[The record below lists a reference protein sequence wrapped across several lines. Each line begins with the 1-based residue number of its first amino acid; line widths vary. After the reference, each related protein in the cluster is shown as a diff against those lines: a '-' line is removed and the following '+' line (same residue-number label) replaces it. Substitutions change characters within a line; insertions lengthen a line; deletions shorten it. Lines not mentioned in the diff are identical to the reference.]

1 MHGSNLACCLDLMP
15 YAFQCKNSAMDK
27 LNQTQEPLLNRASS
41 IAIGKGLRKTHP
53 LESHDSIEPRPK
65 GFSSNALL
73 EQSNEDR
80 LAELIPIRYGRMLV
94 SPFTFLRGSA
104 ALMASD
110 LSRTPNSGI
119 YVQACGDCHLLN
131 FGAFATPERKLVFD
145 INDFDET
152 LPAPWE
158 WDVKRLAISFVVA
171 AQDNQ
176 IKNETARLI
185 AKACVQSYREN
196 LRKYSKMAPLKLW
209 YEQLDLATFAQNAPS
224 KKARLYREELIKRAE
239 TRVAEYLFPK
249 ITTEVD
255 GKKRLID
262 QPPLIFHQDQK
273 NTEAHVTVAL
283 NSYRESLPHDRRVLI
298 DRYELQ
304 DIVVKVVGIG
314 SVGTRCFLGL
324 FMTPDDEPLLLQVK
338 EARASVLEPYA
349 GKSHYKKHGERVVVG
364 QRLTQSSADIF
375 LGWARGSGGRDFYVR
390 QLRDMKVSFSFD
402 EVTPLRLKRYAKYCG
417 QALARSHAKSGNAAM
432 ISGYLGKSDTF
443 DEAVS
448 RLAVD
453 YAKQNE
459 RDYQALLDS
468 VRKGTIKAINE
479 SS

>member
-1 MHGSNLACCLDLMP
+1 M
-15 YAFQCKNSAMDK
+15 
-27 LNQTQEPLLNRASS
+27 NRASS
-41 IAIGKGLRKTHP
+41 IAIGKGLRKTNP
-53 LESHDSIEPRPK
+53 LEAHEFIKARPK
-65 GFSSNALL
+65 GFSSNAVL
-73 EQSNEDR
+73 EKSNEDR
-80 LAELIPIRYGRMLV
+80 LLELIPIRYGRMLV

-104 ALMASD
+104 ALMADD

-171 AQDNQ
+171 AQDNGLEKQ
-176 IKNETARLI
+176 AARLM
-185 AKACVQSYREN
+185 AKVCVKSYREN
-196 LRKYSKMAPLKLW
+196 LRKYSKMSPLDLW
-209 YEQLDLATFAQNAPS
+209 YKQMELAKYAQNAPT
-224 KKARLYREELIKRAE
+224 KKTKLYREKLIKRAE
-239 TRVAEYLFPK
+239 SRVAEYLFPK

-262 QPPLIFHQDQK
+262 QPPLIFHH
-273 NTEAHVTVAL
+273 NHNNFEAQVRNAIKD
-283 NSYRESLPHDRRVLI
+283 YRDTLPDDRRILI
-298 DRYELQ
+298 DRYQLQ

-314 SVGTRCFLGL
+314 SVGTRCFVAL
-324 FMTPDDEPLLLQVK
+324 FMTPDDEPLLLQIK
-338 EARASVLEPYA
+338 EARPSVLEPYA
-349 GKSHYKKHGERVVVG
+349 GKSQYGKHGQRVVVG
-364 QRLTQSSADIF
+364 QRLTQSSSDVF
-375 LGWARGSGGRDFYVR
+375 LGWTRGPEGRDFYVR

-402 EVTPLRLKRYAKYCG
+402 EVTPSRLKRYAQYCG

-432 ISGYLGKSDTF
+432 ISGYLGKSDVF

-448 RLAVD
+448 QFSVE

-459 RDYQALLDS
+459 RDFRRLLDA
-468 VRKGTIKAINE
+468 VRKGDIKAIAQAD
-479 SS
+479 